1 MKKFLYDTIADRW
14 YHGGSVYLYSDPHF
28 NDPDS
33 AFFRKNYPGDDA
45 QVKSINSRL
54 GKNDTIVFL
63 GDIGD
68 VEFIKKIR
76 GYKVLIMGNHD
87 SGASNYKK
95 DGTNQLFDEVFEG
108 PLMVSERI
116 ILSHE
121 PICVPEFLFNVHGH
135 DHNWSFISNNHLNV
149 CAEHIDYRPVLFA
162 DIIRSGLLCD
172 VPSIHRVTIN
182 KATANKKNL
191 NNA

>member
-1 MKKFLYDTIADRW
+1 MKRFLYDTIADRW
-14 YHGGSVYLYSDPHF
+14 YRGGSVYLYSDPHF

-68 VEFIKKIR
+68 IEFIKRIR

-95 DGTNQLFDEVFEG
+95 DETNQLFDEVFEG

-121 PICVPEFLFNVHGH
+121 PIDIPEFLFNVHGH
-135 DHNWSFISNNHLNV
+135 DHSGSFISNNHLNV
-149 CAEHIDYRPVLFA
+149 CAEHIGYRPVLFA
-162 DIIRSGLLCD
+162 DIIKSGLLRD
-172 VPSIHRVTIN
+172 VPSIHRVAIN

-191 NNA
+191 NNV